1 MIVDEVKGF
10 AREYIN
16 KPPTRTAGRKAKIR
30 EAYKVLTGK
39 TISISCATCY
49 IEAIFKILNLTN
61 MASSKYEIRKGVV
74 LQVFG
79 DPSKTCTNATI
90 TDELGDYYLKNHPE
104 KLRFFTKYPKPEP
117 VKAVAPKTEPAKVEP
132 VEEVIKE
139 EVKEPEI
146 STDLPVEAEAV
157 IAAMTGGTK
166 RRTTKPKK

>member
-39 TISISCATCY
+39 TILVSCATCY

-104 KLRFFTKYPKPEP
+104 KLRFFTKYPKP
-117 VKAVAPKTEPAKVEP
+117 VKAVAPEP
-132 VEEVIKE
+132 VKAEPVDEVVE
-139 EVKEPEI
+139 QEVKEPEI
-146 STDLPVEAEAV
+146 STDLPAEAEAV
-157 IAAMTGGTK
+157 IAAMTGGTTK
-166 RRTTKPKK
+166 AKPKTKPKVRK